1 MDAIHPLDII
11 TTAWHMTSSAEVTG
25 SSTICVVSSCL
36 SCAKYSSSP
45 IHSITCSPLCIPSQA
60 TLDKKLNQLSY
71 SNIGDCGLMVI
82 RHIDSET
89 AGYMRERQLPRHLRT
104 NDLRIA
110 YLSQQ
115 QLRSFNLPYQVT
127 DSVTGI
133 SATVLND
140 RPAALAGLL
149 RGHPRLFR
157 LLRDPRGRRHG
168 LYPGHAR

>member
-1 MDAIHPLDII
+1 MSIVCEIFYEPHPLD
-11 TTAWHMTSSAEVTG
+11 HM
-25 SSTICVVSSCL
+25 L
-36 SCAKYSSSP
+36 
-45 IHSITCSPLCIPSQA
+45 PSLQA

-140 RPAALAGLL
+140 RPAAPAGLL
-149 RGHPRLFR
+149 RGHPRLLR